1 LLASPE
7 MVGFDLGAGRGGMR
21 DAAAAEM
28 VELNGFG
35 GSCAVWS
42 AARQGKQDTVLFII
56 TAVGDFF
63 KLCLIIYFIKK
74 LNILFYQ

>member
-1 LLASPE
+1 VVACFAGNGRIRFGGGE
-7 MVGFDLGAGRGGMR
+7 GRGGMR

-56 TAVGDFF
+56 IMVGDFF
-63 KLCLIIYFIKK
+63 KLFLIIYFIKK
-74 LNILFYQ
+74 VK